1 MEAQWCEACG
11 RAWLGRSGAARLR
24 RPSWRRDRAASRH
37 VASRRGLTGAMS
49 TPEAPSSR
57 VDSGEGG
64 GRRHGGGFGRR
75 KFPEECKEAKLKLEL
90 CYAENMTGFFFIPCR
105 VSFLSSAS
113 LACRRR

>member
-1 MEAQWCEACG
+1 MV
-11 RAWLGRSGAARLR
+11 RSV
-24 RPSWRRDRAASRH
+24 RPSLAGTQRRSASSSAFVAPRPRRVTSRH
-37 VASRRGLTGAMS
+37 VTSRRGLTGAMS

-113 LACRRR
+113 LACRGR